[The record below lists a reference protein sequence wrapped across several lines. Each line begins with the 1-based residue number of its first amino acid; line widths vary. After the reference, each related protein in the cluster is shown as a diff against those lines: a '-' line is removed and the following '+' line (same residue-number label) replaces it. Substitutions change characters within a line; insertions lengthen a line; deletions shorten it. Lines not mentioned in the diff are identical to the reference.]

1 MEEAEVSVIGRSQPK
16 VIKLKK
22 RGCK

>member
-1 MEEAEVSVIGRSQPK
+1 MEEAGVRVIGRSQPK
-16 VIKLKK
+16 CIKLKK